1 MALTKAKKDR
11 LTVTTMEDVGAFF
24 GVNPSS
30 VTKWIEAGMPR
41 HRKGGPQSQ
50 TASYIYCLWEIAPWL
65 RKKGPWRNQL
75 GGGHPRVIDSEGY
88 DLTEEIKKVKL
99 AKEKLDLAVKR
110 GKLIDVLEMRDRLLA
125 WAQRR
130 RREIETARIQ
140 FGEDVATFL
149 NEGLENEGKMIDNDF
164 PER

>member
-1 MALTKAKKDR
+1 M
-11 LTVTTMEDVGAFF
+11 
-24 GVNPSS
+24 
-30 VTKWIEAGMPR
+30 
-41 HRKGGPQSQ
+41 
-50 TASYIYCLWEIAPWL
+50 
-65 RKKGPWRNQL
+65 
-75 GGGHPRVIDSEGY
+75 IDSEGY